1 MEKEQAAL
9 TEYLSYDE
17 MGRMITERHTI
28 AATVVTLSYTY
39 DLADRTVSKTVKKSN
54 VLFKTLNYEF
64 YPGTTLLKRVS
75 DNSNNTLAEISLYSP
90 QGKMES
96 ISFNGGKTVTNYSYF
111 PLTGRLSTPQ
121 CLYGSRRYKHYLKAL

>member
-1 MEKEQAAL
+1 
-9 TEYLSYDE
+9 
-17 MGRMITERHTI
+17 MISNGT
-28 AATVVTLSYTY
+28 AATQVYVTLGYTY
-39 DLADRTVSKTVKKSN
+39 DLAGRTVSKTVKKSN